1 MNSII
6 LFINLNKRSIKIIKK
21 KLVRVTQLMRAN
33 TEKCDLNK

>member
-21 KLVRVTQLMRAN
+21 KPVRVTQLMRAN